1 MRNTMTDRDLPVTE
15 DELHAYADGELPD
28 DRRSAVE
35 AWLAAH
41 PDDMTRVGA
50 WRGQAGA
57 IRNRFGTVAREPVPA
72 RFDLDQLAH
81 AKWPWESAAAAA
93 VIPSFLR
100 GWLGL

>member
-1 MRNTMTDRDLPVTE
+1 MIDRDLPVTE

-50 WRGQAGA
+50 WRAQADA
-57 IRNRFGTVAREPVPA
+57 IRNRFGVVAREPVPA
-72 RFDLDQLAH
+72 RFDLDRLAH
-81 AKWPWESAAAAA
+81 STWPWKSIAAAA
-93 VIPSFLR
+93 VIAFLLGGSL
-100 GWLGL
+100 GWL